1 MISGSYRYL
10 EQDRVVF
17 GKPAREALAE
27 DAQQRGCSRLLVV
40 TSRTLHQATPIVTE
54 IVAALGPSVVG
65 VFEDCAEHT
74 PRESVLALARAARET
89 DADLLVT
96 IGGGSAIDAAKV
108 ALICLAH
115 DVTDRDGFDA
125 LRIRV
130 AAEGS
135 RMVPRLRRAPI
146 RQIAVPTTLSG
157 AEFSDLA
164 GCTDAARGEKHLY
177 TSAAIEPATV
187 ILDPRCTLH
196 TPERLWL
203 STGIRAVDHAIESI
217 CSRDAQPLTDATCLD
232 ALARLCRSLPRTHE
246 DPADLEARLDSQLGV
261 WLACTG
267 VNRIRFG
274 ASHGIGH
281 VLGGELGIP
290 HGITSCILLPAVL
303 RYNAAET
310 RAQQDQ
316 IADRLGWSSLPEGIE
331 ALVAGLGLPSR
342 LRAFPIG
349 RDALSRLA
357 AKALGNPFVR
367 ANPRTIDRAEQ
378 VTAILEDAW

>member
-17 GKPAREALAE
+17 GKPAREALVE
-27 DAQQRGCSRLLVV
+27 DAEQRGCSRLLVV
-40 TSRTLHQATPIVTE
+40 TSRSPHRTTPIVQG
-54 IVAALGPSVVG
+54 IVAALGRRVAG
-65 VFEDCAEHT
+65 LFEDCAEHT
-74 PRESVLALARAARET
+74 PRDSVLALARAARET
-89 DADLLVT
+89 NADLLVT
-96 IGGGSAIDAAKV
+96 VGGGSAIDAAKV

-115 DVTDRDGFDA
+115 DITDRDGFDE

-130 AAEGS
+130 AADGS
-135 RMVPRLRRAPI
+135 RMVPRVKRAPI

-164 GCTDAARGEKHLY
+164 GCTDTARGEKHLY
-177 TSAAIEPATV
+177 TAAAIEPATV

-203 STGIRAVDHAIESI
+203 STGIRAVDHAVESI
-217 CSRDAQPLTDATCLD
+217 CSPDAQPLIDATCLE
-232 ALARLCRSLPRTHE
+232 ALVRLCRALPRTKE
-246 DPADLEARLDSQLGV
+246 DPADLEARLDGQLGV

-290 HGITSCILLPAVL
+290 HGVTSCILLPAVL
-303 RYNAAET
+303 RYNAAAT
-310 RAQQDQ
+310 QAQQDR
-316 IADRLGWSSLPEGIE
+316 IADRLGWPSLPEGIA
-331 ALVAGLGLPSR
+331 ALVRGLGLPSR
-342 LRAFPIG
+342 LSAFPVD
-349 RDALSRLA
+349 RDVLARLA
-357 AKALGNPFVR
+357 TKALGNPFVR
-367 ANPRTIDRAEQ
+367 ANPRTIDGAEQ